1 MTHALAST
9 ETVLHM
15 PLDQLHPS
23 PTNPRKHLGDLTE
36 LAASLAQVGVLEPL
50 VARPSGAY
58 FEIAFGHRRHA
69 AALKAGLETV
79 PVLVRDYSDDE
90 VLEAQITENS
100 QREDPHPLDEADGYA
115 ALLERNYTVQRIADR
130 IGRPVPYVAQR
141 LKLCGLSKECRKAI
155 DDERI
160 SIGVAL
166 LLAKLPNQK
175 LQDEGLKSLTGYRLH
190 EGQVSVAEARATLER
205 EVMCALKG
213 ASFKADDAELVASA
227 GACTVCPKRTGVQV
241 DLFADAS
248 SPDLCTDPKCFRSK
262 VDAVWQIRSKEHK
275 AAGGEVLNQKDAG
288 KLLGHVWDSEASALR
303 NRFEKLDDK
312 KHLAGKTRT
321 VRSLLGKELPPITLA
336 RDPESGMIVELVAK
350 KDVEAAERK
359 ASGDAKASV
368 EKSQRITPSAA
379 EKRQR
384 EKELALGEAQR
395 RLIASIVSAVEKDK
409 AWGLMEIGLLQG
421 LVLCARTSIWSEFE
435 RKAIKRRGWDKES
448 EGEGGKGKRAEPV
461 DVFEHRVLASPK
473 AVIAGLLVELL
484 IGRELPGKHRDE
496 ADTGAAL
503 ICTALGVS
511 YEKELEAVQ
520 KERATKAG
528 GDKKSAKKPAGE
540 APAKATKKPKAKGKK
555 SK

>member
-1 MTHALAST
+1 
-9 ETVLHM
+9 VL
-15 PLDQLHPS
+15 PL
-23 PTNPRKHLGDLTE
+23 
-36 LAASLAQVGVLEPL
+36 
-50 VARPSGAY
+50 
-58 FEIAFGHRRHA
+58 
-69 AALKAGLETV
+69 
-79 PVLVRDYSDDE
+79 
-90 VLEAQITENS
+90 
-100 QREDPHPLDEADGYA
+100 
-115 ALLERNYTVQRIADR
+115 
-130 IGRPVPYVAQR
+130 
-141 LKLCGLSKECRKAI
+141 
-155 DDERI
+155 
-160 SIGVAL
+160 
-166 LLAKLPNQK
+166 
-175 LQDEGLKSLTGYRLH
+175 
-190 EGQVSVAEARATLER
+190 
-205 EVMCALKG
+205 
-213 ASFKADDAELVASA
+213 
-227 GACTVCPKRTGVQV
+227 
-241 DLFADAS
+241 
-248 SPDLCTDPKCFRSK
+248 K

-359 ASGDAKASV
+359 ASGDAKAAG
-368 EKSQRITPSAA
+368 KSQRITPSAA

-421 LVLCARTSIWSEFE
+421 LVLCARTAIWSEFE

-520 KERATKAG
+520 KERAG
-528 GDKKSAKKPAGE
+528 GGRYSISRRARSGRFR
-540 APAKATKKPKAKGKK
+540 
-555 SK
+555 

>member
-1 MTHALAST
+1 
-9 ETVLHM
+9 
-15 PLDQLHPS
+15 
-23 PTNPRKHLGDLTE
+23 
-36 LAASLAQVGVLEPL
+36 
-50 VARPSGAY
+50 
-58 FEIAFGHRRHA
+58 
-69 AALKAGLETV
+69 
-79 PVLVRDYSDDE
+79 
-90 VLEAQITENS
+90 
-100 QREDPHPLDEADGYA
+100 
-115 ALLERNYTVQRIADR
+115 
-130 IGRPVPYVAQR
+130 
-141 LKLCGLSKECRKAI
+141 
-155 DDERI
+155 
-160 SIGVAL
+160 
-166 LLAKLPNQK
+166 
-175 LQDEGLKSLTGYRLH
+175 
-190 EGQVSVAEARATLER
+190 
-205 EVMCALKG
+205 
-213 ASFKADDAELVASA
+213 
-227 GACTVCPKRTGVQV
+227 
-241 DLFADAS
+241 
-248 SPDLCTDPKCFRSK
+248 
-262 VDAVWQIRSKEHK
+262 
-275 AAGGEVLNQKDAG
+275 
-288 KLLGHVWDSEASALR
+288 
-303 NRFEKLDDK
+303 
-312 KHLAGKTRT
+312 
-321 VRSLLGKELPPITLA
+321 
-336 RDPESGMIVELVAK
+336 MIVELVAK